1 MDLNLNSSL
10 SKHSLTLKMPI
21 DQKYIQAIK
30 NGDVVAFP
38 TETVYGLGADA
49 WNSEAIAK
57 VFETKGRPSDNPLIV
72 HVSDF
77 DQINDFAAEIPEAAQ
92 LLIEEFWP
100 GPLTLVFEK
109 KPEVLDVVT
118 AGLNTV
124 AIRMPANEIALS
136 LISKTNPLV
145 APSANRSGAPSPTKA
160 SHIKADFGSSVLV
173 IDGGSTQVGL
183 ESTVLDISGEQPMIL
198 RPGVI
203 GKDQIEQVL
212 NQTVLIDDKNSEKPK
227 SPGQKYSHYKPKA
240 DVKWLDSED
249 EFEDSSSLFLLLNA
263 EIEQQNVIN
272 YTQDFEKLARELYD
286 RFRQADL
293 DGYKKV
299 IIEPFDERY
308 DSSVIP
314 ALLNRIEKATSL

>member
-1 MDLNLNSSL
+1 
-10 SKHSLTLKMPI
+10 MPI

-57 VFETKGRPSDNPLIV
+57 VFKTKGRPSDNPLIV
-72 HVSDF
+72 HLSEF
-77 DQINDFAAEIPEAAQ
+77 YQINDFASEVPETAQ

-100 GPLTLVFEK
+100 GPLTLVFKK
-109 KPEVLDVVT
+109 KPEVLDAVT
-118 AGLNTV
+118 AGLGTV
-124 AIRMPANEIALS
+124 AIRIPANEIALEF
-136 LISKTNPLV
+136 ISKTCPLV

-183 ESTVLDISGEQPMIL
+183 ESTVLDISGDQPMIL

-203 GKDQIEQVL
+203 GKDQLEQVL
-212 NQTVLIDDKNSEKPK
+212 NQTVRTDDKSSEKPK

-240 DVKWLDSED
+240 DVKWLD
-249 EFEDSSSLFLLLNA
+249 FEDTFEDTSSLFLLLNA
-263 EIEQQNVIN
+263 ETEQQNVIN
-272 YTQDFEKLARELYD
+272 YNQDFEKLARELYD
-286 RFRQADL
+286 RFRQADI

-299 IIEPFDERY
+299 IIEPFDDRY

>member
-1 MDLNLNSSL
+1 MHIAS
-10 SKHSLTLKMPI
+10 
-21 DQKYIQAIK
+21 KYIQAIK
-30 NGDVVAFP
+30 NGEVVAFP

-57 VFETKGRPSDNPLIV
+57 VFATKGRPSDNPLIV
-72 HVSDF
+72 HISDF
-77 DQINDFAAEIPEAAQ
+77 DQVNDFASEITEAAQ

-100 GPLTLVFEK
+100 GPLTLVFK
-109 KPEVLDVVT
+109 KKSEVLDIVT
-118 AGLNTV
+118 SGLTTV
-124 AIRMPANEIALS
+124 AIRMPSNEIALGF
-136 LISKTNPLV
+136 ISKTCPLV
-145 APSANRSGAPSPTKA
+145 APSANKSGAPSPTKA

-183 ESTVLDISGEQPMIL
+183 ESTVLDISGDQPMIL

-203 GKDQIEQVL
+203 GKDQLEKVL
-212 NQTVLIDDKNSEKPK
+212 NQTVLIDDKSSEKPK

-240 DVKWLDSED
+240 DVKWLDSDD
-249 EFEDSSSLFLLLNA
+249 EFEDTSSLFLLLNT
-263 EIEQQNVIN
+263 EIEQQNIIN
-272 YTQDFEKLARELYD
+272 YSQDFEKLARELYD
-286 RFRQADL
+286 RFRQADI

>member
-1 MDLNLNSSL
+1 MHIAS
-10 SKHSLTLKMPI
+10 
-21 DQKYIQAIK
+21 KYIQAIK
-30 NGDVVAFP
+30 NGEVVAFP

-49 WNSEAIAK
+49 WNPEAIAK

-72 HVSDF
+72 HISDF
-77 DQINDFAAEIPEAAQ
+77 DQVNKFAAEVPKFAQ

-100 GPLTLVFEK
+100 GPLTLVFKK
-109 KPEVLDVVT
+109 KPEVLDIVT
-118 AGLNTV
+118 SGLTTV
-124 AIRMPANEIALS
+124 AIRMPANDIA
-136 LISKTNPLV
+136 ISFISGTNPLV

-160 SHIKADFGSSVLV
+160 SHVMADFGSSVLV

-183 ESTVLDISGEQPMIL
+183 ESTVLDISGDQPMIL

-203 GKDQIEQVL
+203 GKDQLEKVL
-212 NQTVLIDDKNSEKPK
+212 NQTVLIDDKSSEKPK

-240 DVKWLDSED
+240 EVKWLGSKD
-249 EFEDSSSLFLLLNA
+249 EFEDTSSLFLLLNT
-263 EIEQQNVIN
+263 EIEQQNIIN
-272 YTQDFEKLARELYD
+272 YNQDFEKLARELYD
-286 RFRQADL
+286 RFRQADI

-314 ALLNRIEKATSL
+314 ALLNRIEKATSI

>member
-1 MDLNLNSSL
+1 
-10 SKHSLTLKMPI
+10 MPI

-38 TETVYGLGADA
+38 TETVYGLGADV

-57 VFETKGRPSDNPLIV
+57 VFETKGRPSDNPLII
-72 HVSDF
+72 HVSDPE
-77 DQINDFAAEIPEAAQ
+77 QINDFASEVPETAQ

-100 GPLTLVFEK
+100 GPLTLVFKK
-109 KPEVLDVVT
+109 KPKVLDIVT
-118 AGLNTV
+118 AGLDTV
-124 AIRMPANEIALS
+124 AIRMPANEIALEF
-136 LISKTNPLV
+136 ISKTCPLV

-183 ESTVLDISGEQPMIL
+183 ESTVLDISGDQPMIL

-203 GKDQIEQVL
+203 GKDQLEHVL
-212 NQTVLIDDKNSEKPK
+212 NQTVLTDDKSSEKPK

-240 DVKWLDSED
+240 DVKWLHSED
-249 EFEDSSSLFLLLNA
+249 EFEDTSSLFLLLNA
-263 EIEQQNVIN
+263 ETEQQNVIN
-272 YTQDFEKLARELYD
+272 YNQNFDKLAAELYD
-286 RFRQADL
+286 KFRQADL
-293 DGYKKV
+293 DGFKKV

-308 DSSVIP
+308 GSTVIP
-314 ALLNRIEKATSL
+314 ALLNRINKALN

>member
-1 MDLNLNSSL
+1 
-10 SKHSLTLKMPI
+10 MPI
-21 DQKYIQAIK
+21 EQKYIQAIK
-30 NGDVVAFP
+30 GGNIVAFP

-72 HVSDF
+72 HISDF
-77 DQINDFAAEIPEAAQ
+77 DQVNDFVTEIPEAAQ

-100 GPLTLVFEK
+100 GPLTLVFKK
-109 KPEVLDVVT
+109 KPEVLDAVT
-118 AGLNTV
+118 SGLDTV
-124 AIRMPANEIALS
+124 AIRMPANEIAIS
-136 LISKTNPLV
+136 LISNTNPLV

-160 SHIKADFGSSVLV
+160 SHVKADFGSSVLV

-183 ESTVLDISGEQPMIL
+183 ESTVLDISGDQPMIL

-203 GKDQIEQVL
+203 GKDELEQVL
-212 NQTVLIDDKNSEKPK
+212 NQSVRTDDVNSEKPK

-240 DVKWLDSED
+240 EVKWLDSED
-249 EFEDSSSLFLLLNA
+249 EFEDNSSLFLLLNTD
-263 EIEQQNVIN
+263 IEQQNVIDYN
-272 YTQDFEKLARELYD
+272 QDFKKIARELYD
-286 RFRQADL
+286 RFRQADI

-308 DSSVIP
+308 EASVIP
-314 ALLNRIEKATSL
+314 ALLNRINKALS

>member
-1 MDLNLNSSL
+1 MHIAS
-10 SKHSLTLKMPI
+10 
-21 DQKYIQAIK
+21 KYIQAIK
-30 NGDVVAFP
+30 NGEVVAFP

-49 WNSEAIAK
+49 WNPEAIAK

-72 HVSDF
+72 HISDF
-77 DQINDFAAEIPEAAQ
+77 DQINKFAAEVPEFAQ

-100 GPLTLVFEK
+100 GPLTLVFKK
-109 KPEVLDVVT
+109 KPEVLDIVT
-118 AGLNTV
+118 SGLTTV
-124 AIRMPANEIALS
+124 AIRMPANDIAIS
-136 LISKTNPLV
+136 LISDTNPLV

-160 SHIKADFGSSVLV
+160 SHVMADFGSSVLV

-183 ESTVLDISGEQPMIL
+183 ESTVLDISGDQPMIL

-203 GKDQIEQVL
+203 GKDQLEKVL
-212 NQTVLIDDKNSEKPK
+212 NQTVLIDDKSSEKPK

-240 DVKWLDSED
+240 EVKWLDSKD
-249 EFEDSSSLFLLLNA
+249 EFEDTSSLFLLLNT
-263 EIEQQNVIN
+263 EIEQQNIIN
-272 YTQDFEKLARELYD
+272 YNQDFEKLARELYD
-286 RFRQADL
+286 RFRQADI

-314 ALLNRIEKATSL
+314 ALLNRIEKATSI

>member
-21 DQKYIQAIK
+21 EQKYIQAIK
-30 NGDVVAFP
+30 GGNIVAFP

-72 HVSDF
+72 HISDF
-77 DQINDFAAEIPEAAQ
+77 DQVNDFVTEIPEAAQ

-100 GPLTLVFEK
+100 GPLTLVFKK
-109 KPEVLDVVT
+109 KPEVLDAVT
-118 AGLNTV
+118 SGLDTV
-124 AIRMPANEIALS
+124 AIRMPANEIAIS
-136 LISKTNPLV
+136 LISNTNPLV

-160 SHIKADFGSSVLV
+160 SHVKADFGSSVLV

-183 ESTVLDISGEQPMIL
+183 ESTVLDISGDQPMIL

-203 GKDQIEQVL
+203 GKDELEQVL
-212 NQTVLIDDKNSEKPK
+212 NQSVRTDDVNSEKPK

-240 DVKWLDSED
+240 EVKWLDSED
-249 EFEDSSSLFLLLNA
+249 EFEDNSSLFLLLNTD
-263 EIEQQNVIN
+263 IEQQNVIDYN
-272 YTQDFEKLARELYD
+272 QDFKKIARELYD
-286 RFRQADL
+286 RFRQADI

-308 DSSVIP
+308 EASVIP
-314 ALLNRIEKATSL
+314 ALLNRINKALS

>member
-21 DQKYIQAIK
+21 EQKYIQAIK
-30 NGDVVAFP
+30 GGNIVAFP

-72 HVSDF
+72 HISDF
-77 DQINDFAAEIPEAAQ
+77 DQVNDFATEIPEAAQ

-100 GPLTLVFEK
+100 GPLTLVFKK
-109 KPEVLDVVT
+109 KPEVLDAVT
-118 AGLNTV
+118 SGLDTV
-124 AIRMPANEIALS
+124 AIRMPANEIAIS
-136 LISKTNPLV
+136 LISNTNPLV

-160 SHIKADFGSSVLV
+160 SHVKADFGSSVLV

-183 ESTVLDISGEQPMIL
+183 ESTVLDISGDQPMIL

-203 GKDQIEQVL
+203 GKDELEQVL
-212 NQTVLIDDKNSEKPK
+212 NQSVRTDDVNSEKPK

-240 DVKWLDSED
+240 EVKWLDSED
-249 EFEDSSSLFLLLNA
+249 EFEDNSSLFLLLNT
-263 EIEQQNVIN
+263 EIEQQNVIDYN
-272 YTQDFEKLARELYD
+272 QDFEKLARELYD
-286 RFRQADL
+286 RFRQADI

-308 DSSVIP
+308 EASVIP
-314 ALLNRIEKATSL
+314 ALLNRINKALS

>member
-1 MDLNLNSSL
+1 MHIAS
-10 SKHSLTLKMPI
+10 
-21 DQKYIQAIK
+21 KYIQAIK
-30 NGDVVAFP
+30 NGEVVAFP

-49 WNSEAIAK
+49 WNPEAIAK

-72 HVSDF
+72 HISDF
-77 DQINDFAAEIPEAAQ
+77 DQINKFAAEVPEFAQ

-100 GPLTLVFEK
+100 GPLTLVFKK
-109 KPEVLDVVT
+109 KPEVLDIVT
-118 AGLNTV
+118 SGLTTV
-124 AIRMPANEIALS
+124 AIRMPANDIAIS
-136 LISKTNPLV
+136 LISDTNPLV

-160 SHIKADFGSSVLV
+160 SHVMADFGSSVLV

-183 ESTVLDISGEQPMIL
+183 ESTVLDISGDQPMIL

-203 GKDQIEQVL
+203 GKDQLEKVL
-212 NQTVLIDDKNSEKPK
+212 NQTVLIDDKSSEKPK

-240 DVKWLDSED
+240 EVKWLGSKD
-249 EFEDSSSLFLLLNA
+249 EFEDTSSLFLLLNT
-263 EIEQQNVIN
+263 EIEQQNIIN
-272 YTQDFEKLARELYD
+272 YNQDFEKLARELYD
-286 RFRQADL
+286 RFRQADI

-314 ALLNRIEKATSL
+314 ALLNRIEKATSI

>member
-1 MDLNLNSSL
+1 M
-10 SKHSLTLKMPI
+10 
-21 DQKYIQAIK
+21 
-30 NGDVVAFP
+30 
-38 TETVYGLGADA
+38 
-49 WNSEAIAK
+49 
-57 VFETKGRPSDNPLIV
+57 IV
-72 HVSDF
+72 HISDF
-77 DQINDFAAEIPEAAQ
+77 DQVNKFAAEVPKFAQ

-100 GPLTLVFEK
+100 GPLTLVFKK
-109 KPEVLDVVT
+109 KPEVLDIVT
-118 AGLNTV
+118 SGLTTV
-124 AIRMPANEIALS
+124 AIRMPANDIAIS
-136 LISKTNPLV
+136 LISGTNPLV

-160 SHIKADFGSSVLV
+160 SHVMADFGSSVLV

-183 ESTVLDISGEQPMIL
+183 ESTVLDISGDQPMIL

-203 GKDQIEQVL
+203 GKDQLEKVL
-212 NQTVLIDDKNSEKPK
+212 NQTVLIDDKSSEKPK

-240 DVKWLDSED
+240 EVKWLDSKD
-249 EFEDSSSLFLLLNA
+249 EFEDTSSLFLLLNT

-272 YTQDFEKLARELYD
+272 YSQDFEKLARELYD
-286 RFRQADL
+286 RFRQADI

>member
-1 MDLNLNSSL
+1 
-10 SKHSLTLKMPI
+10 MPI

-38 TETVYGLGADA
+38 TETVYGLGADV

-77 DQINDFAAEIPEAAQ
+77 DQINDFAAEIPETAQ

-100 GPLTLVFEK
+100 GPLTLVFKK
-109 KPEVLDVVT
+109 KPEVLDAVT
-118 AGLNTV
+118 SGLDTV
-124 AIRMPANEIALS
+124 AIRMPANEIAIS
-136 LISKTNPLV
+136 LISNTNPLV

-160 SHIKADFGSSVLV
+160 SHVKADFGSSVLV

-183 ESTVLDISGEQPMIL
+183 ESTVLDISGNQPMIL

-203 GKDQIEQVL
+203 GKVQLEQVL
-212 NQTVLIDDKNSEKPK
+212 NQTVLIDDKSSERPK

-249 EFEDSSSLFLLLNA
+249 EFKDTSSVFLLLNA
-263 EIEQQNVIN
+263 ETEQQNLIN
-272 YTQDFEKLARELYD
+272 YNRDFEKLARELYD
-286 RFRQADL
+286 RFRQADIE
-293 DGYKKV
+293 GYKKV

-308 DSSVIP
+308 ESSVIP
-314 ALLNRIEKATSL
+314 ALLNRINKALS